1 MDTKDHG
8 QERNQRVVLLVAV
21 LTALL
26 TTFTGS
32 ALNLSIPSID
42 NEFRAGATAIGWVIS
57 GYILAAAAMSVPF
70 GRLADLTGRE
80 RILKIGIL
88 IFSLCS
94 GVLCLAN
101 SIEVLL
107 LFRVVQGI
115 GAAMIFSTNQA
126 TLISVFPPEK
136 RGKVLGYLIGA
147 TYTGLTIGPVLG
159 GVLNHTEFN
168 NF

>member
-1 MDTKDHG
+1 MIMNSMR
-8 QERNQRVVLLVAV
+8 ELP
-21 LTALL
+21 
-26 TTFTGS
+26 
-32 ALNLSIPSID
+32 PSD
-42 NEFRAGATAIGWVIS
+42 GLS

-80 RILKIGIL
+80 RILRDRHIDL
-88 IFSLCS
+88 FSLFS
-94 GVLCLAN
+94 VLCFAN

-126 TLISVFPPEK
+126 TLISAFPPEK

-147 TYTGLTIGPVLG
+147 TIYGLTIGPVLG
-159 GVLNHTEFN
+159 GVLNHTFG
-168 NF
+168 